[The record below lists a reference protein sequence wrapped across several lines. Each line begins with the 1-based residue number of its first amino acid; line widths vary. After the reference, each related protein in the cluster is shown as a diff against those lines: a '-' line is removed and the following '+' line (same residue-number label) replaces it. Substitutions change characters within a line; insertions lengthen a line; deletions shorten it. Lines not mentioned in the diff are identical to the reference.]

1 LPAAAATLNLFPCN
15 TLFENTRLFSFSSSV
30 MIQLIEL
37 LKLAL
42 QFQLEIRGIFDR
54 ATATAENYQTPACEI
69 PTSRSKENW
78 RWR

>member
-1 LPAAAATLNLFPCN
+1 
-15 TLFENTRLFSFSSSV
+15 

-42 QFQLEIRGIFDR
+42 QFKLEIRAILVL
-54 ATATAENYQTPACEI
+54 ATATAENYQTPPCEI
-69 PTSRSKENW
+69 STSRSKENW

>member
-1 LPAAAATLNLFPCN
+1 
-15 TLFENTRLFSFSSSV
+15 

-42 QFQLEIRGIFDR
+42 EFKLEIRAIFVR
-54 ATATAENYQTPACEI
+54 ATATAEKYQTPACEI
-69 PTSRSKENW
+69 STSRSKENW

>member
-1 LPAAAATLNLFPCN
+1 
-15 TLFENTRLFSFSSSV
+15 

-42 QFQLEIRGIFDR
+42 QFQLEIRAIFDL
-54 ATATAENYQTPACEI
+54 ATATAENYQTPACES

>member
-1 LPAAAATLNLFPCN
+1 
-15 TLFENTRLFSFSSSV
+15 

-37 LKLAL
+37 VKLAQ
-42 QFQLEIRGIFDR
+42 QFQLEIRAIFER

>member
-1 LPAAAATLNLFPCN
+1 
-15 TLFENTRLFSFSSSV
+15 

-42 QFQLEIRGIFDR
+42 QFQLEIRAIFDR
-54 ATATAENYQTPACEI
+54 ARATAEKYQTLAWEI
-69 PTSRSKENW
+69 STSRSKENW